1 MVPDWL
7 TKGQTVLIRKNK
19 AKRNIAS
26 NYRPITCLPLV
37 SKLLTGILADEI
49 YDYLEKKML
58 LPEEKKGCRRKCK
71 VTGDLLFINKM
82 ILQEVQMR
90 KKNLA
95 VPWTDYKKAYDMVPH
110 SWIVE
115 CLGMVGVSEQIK
127 HFFSESMKSLRV
139 DLICNNQS
147 LCGINI
153 KREIFQTFS
162 LLLLLFVLCLV
173 PLTTILRK
181 SESAYHFSSNK
192 GKTNYLLFM
201 DDLKLYAK
209 NEKSLDSLVQTVRIF
224 SDDTGMEFGIDKCAT
239 LVLKG
244 EKIAKFDGISLP
256 DGKVMNGLIEGA
268 DYKYLGIIPAD
279 QIRYTKMKE
288 KTKTEYL
295 RRVRKVL
302 ETKLNGV
309 NQRNKY
315 MGNISSEVSAAFID
329 WNCTDLTQPDRRL
342 ES

>member
-7 TKGQTVLIRKNK
+7 TKGQIVLIRKDK

-110 SWIVE
+110 SWNVE

-127 HFFSESMKSLRV
+127 LFLSESMKAWRF
-139 DLICNNQS
+139 DLTCNNQS
-147 LCGINI
+147 LGRVDI
-153 KREIFQTFS
+153 KRGIFQ
-162 LLLLLFVLCLV
+162 
-173 PLTTILRK
+173 
-181 SESAYHFSSNK
+181 
-192 GKTNYLLFM
+192 G
-201 DDLKLYAK
+201 
-209 NEKSLDSLVQTVRIF
+209 DSL
-224 SDDTGMEFGIDKCAT
+224 SH
-239 LVLKG
+239 LYSVL
-244 EKIAKFDGISLP
+244 FH
-256 DGKVMNGLIEGA
+256 
-268 DYKYLGIIPAD
+268 
-279 QIRYTKMKE
+279 
-288 KTKTEYL
+288 
-295 RRVRKVL
+295 
-302 ETKLNGV
+302 
-309 NQRNKY
+309 
-315 MGNISSEVSAAFID
+315 
-329 WNCTDLTQPDRRL
+329 
-342 ES
+342 